1 MENITEL
8 KVLSSEDAMNIFGGD
23 TGPTKETSFAYDVA
37 YFFGATI
44 RCIWEFSSGAMEYQ
58 QSLPANLKK

>member
-1 MENITEL
+1 MENMTEL
-8 KVLSSEDAMNIFGGD
+8 RLLSLEDSVNIFGGT
-23 TGPTKETSFAYDVA
+23 TGPTKETTFAYDVA
-37 YFFGATI
+37 YFIGATI